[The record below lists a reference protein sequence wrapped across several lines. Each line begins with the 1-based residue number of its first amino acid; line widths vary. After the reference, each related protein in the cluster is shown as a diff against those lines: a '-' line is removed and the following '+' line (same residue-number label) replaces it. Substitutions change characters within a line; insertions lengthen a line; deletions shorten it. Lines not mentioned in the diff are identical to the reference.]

1 MTEEKAKP
9 EQVPDAN
16 KSREHQS
23 KIHVDA
29 DWKRQAQEEKERLA
43 REVEGKGEKE
53 RRAGADV
60 RARGPRA
67 EQMPPADFSTLV
79 QTLATQAALFLGDH
93 RDPKTG
99 KSLRNLDLAKHHID
113 LLDVLEK
120 KTKGNLSDEE
130 KRLLDSLLYELRL
143 AYVSAAS

>member
-9 EQVPDAN
+9 EQVPEAN
-16 KSREHQS
+16 KSRERQS

-29 DWKRQAQEEKERLA
+29 DWKRQAQEEKERLV
-43 REVEGKGEKE
+43 REVEGKASGAEAAAST
-53 RRAGADV
+53 RRAH
-60 RARGPRA
+60 RI
-67 EQMPPADFSTLV
+67 PPADFSTLV

-113 LLDVLEK
+113 LLGVLEE
-120 KTKGNLSDEE
+120 KTKGKLTDEE
-130 KRLLDSLLYELRL
+130 KRLLDTLLYELRL
-143 AYVSAAS
+143 AYASAAS

>member
-1 MTEEKAKP
+1 MADEKQQPEKKP
-9 EQVPDAN
+9 EAN
-16 KSREHQS
+16 GPPAEESR
-23 KIHVDA
+23 IHVDA
-29 DWKRQAQEEKERLA
+29 DWKRQAREEKERLA
-43 REVEGKGEKE
+43 REIEGKGEKE

-67 EQMPPADFSTLV
+67 EQMPPADFSTLA

-99 KSLRNLDLAKHHID
+99 RSLRNLDLAKHHID
-113 LLDVLEK
+113 LLSVLEK